1 MAAIAPCLLVVDDEE
16 AIRSLLAR
24 VLNRGGYENVQTAA
38 SDREA
43 RKLLAAGDIDL
54 VLTDVQMPGS
64 SGLEL
69 LTYIHEEMPGI
80 ATLLVTGVDD
90 AALAD
95 KALALGA
102 YGYMIKP
109 FRQSEVL
116 IGVSN
121 ALRRRTLEHENQTQ
135 RDQLQETVE
144 RRTAQLSDTIVKLE
158 LSEKSLLVSRAE
170 TINRLA
176 VAGEFRDEETGFHV
190 ARMSRYCEILA
201 DRCGATELRRTIREA
216 SSLHDV
222 GKIGIPDSI
231 LLKPGAL
238 TREERTAMEAH
249 AGIGHRML
257 MGSASPLLKLAAEIA
272 LTHHEKVDG
281 SGYPQGLSRD
291 KIPQAGRIAGVADVF
306 DALTS
311 NRVYRAAFSV
321 GEAVEMMNKD
331 AGIHFDPDLLS
342 TFWDVLPQVLAVKR
356 EYEPGGSAVK
366 GVTLP
371 TGEPAAAASLTS
383 MNA

>member
-1 MAAIAPCLLVVDDEE
+1 MVAVQPSLLVVDDEE
-16 AIRSLLAR
+16 TIRSLLVR
-24 VLNRGGYENVQTAA
+24 VLKRGGYENVQSAA
-38 SDREA
+38 SDADARE
-43 RKLLAAGDIDL
+43 LLVADDVDL
-54 VLTDVQMPGS
+54 VLSDVQMPGS
-64 SGLEL
+64 SGIEL
-69 LTYIHEEMPGI
+69 LNYMHDEFPRI
-80 ATLLVTGVDD
+80 ATLMVTGVDD

-95 KALALGA
+95 QALALGA
-102 YGYMIKP
+102 YGYIIKP

-121 ALRRRTLEHENQTQ
+121 ALRRRTLELENQTQ

-158 LSEKSLLVSRAE
+158 LSEKNLLVSRAE
-170 TINRLA
+170 TIERLA

-201 DRCGATELRRTIREA
+201 GRCGDAQLRTAIREA

-238 TREERTAMEAH
+238 TPDERTIMEEH
-249 AGIGHRML
+249 ARIGHRIL
-257 MGSASPLLKLAAEIA
+257 KESASPLLKLAAEIA

-281 SGYPQGLSRD
+281 SGYPQGLVGD
-291 KIPQAGRIAGVADVF
+291 EIPLAGRIAGIADVF

-311 NRVYRAAFSV
+311 NRVYRPAFSV
-321 GEAVEMMNKD
+321 EEAVEMMKKD
-331 AGIHFDPDLLS
+331 AGTHFEPDLLE
-342 TFWDVLPQVLAVKR
+342 TFWEVLPEVLAVKR
-356 EYEPGGSAVK
+356 EYEPDQSV
-366 GVTLP
+366 LQ
-371 TGEPAAAASLTS
+371 
-383 MNA
+383 